1 MPTYVVLV
9 KWTEQGRR
17 DVGTLVDRQERVRK
31 QVEKLGVKP
40 ISQLVT
46 MGRYDQVVVTE
57 APDDE
62 TMAKASLMVAGQGN
76 AVTETLRAFTVDE
89 VRTLL

>member
-17 DVGTLVDRQERVRK
+17 EVGTLVDRVAKVRE
-31 QVEKLGVKP
+31 QAEKLGVKP
-40 ISQLVT
+40 VAQLVT
-46 MGRYDQVVVTE
+46 MGRYDQVVVSE

-62 TMAKASLMVAGQGN
+62 TMAKVVLMVAGQGN
-76 AVTETLRAFTVDE
+76 AVTETLRGFTVDE
-89 VRTLL
+89 VSQLL

>member
-17 DVGTLVDRQERVRK
+17 DVGTLVDRHERVRK

-76 AVTETLRAFTVDE
+76 AITETLRAFTVDE

>member
-17 DVGTLVDRQERVRK
+17 DVGTLVDRARRVRE
-31 QVEKLGVKP
+31 QAEKLGVKP
-40 ISQLVT
+40 IAQLVT
-46 MGRYDQVVVTE
+46 MGRYDQIVVSE

-62 TMAKASLMVAGQGN
+62 TMAKVVLMVAGQGN
-76 AVTETLRAFTVDE
+76 AVTETLRSFTMDE
-89 VRTLL
+89 VGQLL

>member
-76 AVTETLRAFTVDE
+76 AITETLRAFTVDE